1 MGEKS
6 DPEKTLVFS
15 ETISLIRLLSENL
28 WVYKSSLFATNFQ
41 ETLVS
46 QPAFRQWIQ
55 IPPESNSFSM
65 IWDEFQFLLLQ
76 VSWFQKNCQAANSS
90 KKRINKFVFSTVR
103 QRKTRIHSF
112 VFMKKRRH
120 ERNITTL
127 SDLYVRHTCANMFS
141 STWFLI

>member
-6 DPEKTLVFS
+6 DPEKTSVFS

-90 KKRINKFVFSTVR
+90 KKRMNEYIFSSMRCVFARYLEEIEDSKKAFRNHLTIILTIILT
-103 QRKTRIHSF
+103 KIPPSF
-112 VFMKKRRH
+112 VGPD
-120 ERNITTL
+120 NI
-127 SDLYVRHTCANMFS
+127 F
-141 STWFLI
+141 